1 MTSTNELF
9 TPLLGNLPR
18 HEAPAPPR
26 EDDEQDEEEYDDK
39 VCMIL
44 GGRNS
49 SQEEEFQAENEQS
62 SGAGDES
69 ERFFWCS
76 NWTLVLFVSALLFQQ
91 FGIAFHMFN
100 VEAVTGLRWS
110 VVKYS
115 IVLYAI
121 VAPLYRASVKDCYD
135 DITMH
140 TVMTDAFYSAIVL
153 LPEIL
158 MDTMLGLILFDR
170 VVAAFWLL
178 QFGTLFLAASVV
190 VSSIWL
196 VLVAKRSSSTSAAAA
211 TDDDDTTG
219 GPIILNHRKT
229 LCAAQTV

>member
-44 GGRNS
+44 GGRDS
-49 SQEEEFQAENEQS
+49 SQEEESQAENEQS
-62 SGAGDES
+62 SSAGDES

-121 VAPLYRASVKDCYD
+121 VAPLYRESVKDCYD
-135 DITMH
+135 ITTKTM
-140 TVMTDAFYSAIVL
+140 MSDAFYSATVL

-178 QFGTLFLAASVV
+178 QFGTLFLAVSVV
-190 VSSIWL
+190 ASSIWL
-196 VLVAKRSSSTSAAAA
+196 LLVATRSSSTSTAA

-219 GPIILNHRKT
+219 PMISNHRKT